1 MSSKTSQLP
10 SLEFEHTFL
19 SKGVRYIIGMDEVGR
34 GCIAGDVAVGAAL
47 IDLANNQPWPEN
59 LKDSKL
65 LSEKA
70 RETIYPEVTSFVKD
84 HAVSF
89 GTVAEIEQKG
99 IMAAL
104 TAAAVRALE
113 KLMANPET
121 LALLRDNQVQ
131 IILDG
136 NLDYLG
142 AKSFG
147 FPVVTKVKADQSC
160 VSVAAASILAKV
172 TRDRL
177 LVELHEQYPDFDLAS
192 NKGYASAKH
201 RAALRQLGP
210 SPIHR
215 ISWLTKIMAE

>member
-10 SLEFEHTFL
+10 SLDFERTFL
-19 SKGVRYIIGMDEVGR
+19 SRGVRYIIGMDEVGR

-47 IDLANNQPWPEN
+47 IDLASPVNWPTN

-70 RETIYPEVTSFVKD
+70 REAIYPDVLEYVQDF
-84 HAVSF
+84 AVGF
-89 GTVAEIEQKG
+89 GTVTEIEQKG
-99 IMAAL
+99 IMSAL
-104 TAAAVRALE
+104 TSAAVRALE
-113 KLMANPET
+113 KLMAKPET
-121 LALLRDNQVQ
+121 LAILRDSQVQ

-147 FPVVTKVKADQSC
+147 FPVVAKVKADQSC

-172 TRDRL
+172 TRDRIM
-177 LVELHEQYPDFDLAS
+177 VDLHEQYPDFDLAN

-201 RAALRQLGP
+201 RDSLRKLGA
-210 SPIHR
+210 SPVHR
-215 ISWLTKIMAE
+215 ISWLTKIMKE

>member
-10 SLEFEHTFL
+10 SLDFERTFL
-19 SKGVRYIIGMDEVGR
+19 SQGTQYIIGMDEVGR

-47 IDLANNQPWPEN
+47 IDLNDSATWPEN
-59 LKDSKL
+59 LKDSKM

-70 RETIYPEVTSFVKD
+70 RETIFPKIENYVSD
-84 HAVSF
+84 YAVGF
-89 GTVAEIEQKG
+89 GTVSEIETQG
-99 IMAAL
+99 IMSAL
-104 TAAAVRALE
+104 GSAAVRALE
-113 KLMANPET
+113 QLLAKADT
-121 LALLRDNQVQ
+121 LAILRNQKVQ

-142 AKSFG
+142 TKSFG

-160 VSVAAASILAKV
+160 VSVACASILAKV

-177 LVELHEQYPDFDLAS
+177 MLDIDEKFQGYDLAS

-201 RAALRQLGP
+201 RDALRKLGTTE
-210 SPIHR
+210 IHR
-215 ISWLTKIMAE
+215 TSWLSKILAE

>member
-10 SLEFEHTFL
+10 SLDFEHTFL

-34 GCIAGDVAVGAAL
+34 GCVAGDVAVGAAL
-47 IDLANNQPWPEN
+47 IDLESPLSWPAN

-70 RETIYPEVTSFVKD
+70 REAIYPEVESYVQDF
-84 HAVSF
+84 AVSF

-104 TAAAVRALE
+104 TSAAVRSLE
-113 KLMANPET
+113 KLMTNPET
-121 LALLRDNQVQ
+121 LAVLRDNQVQ

-172 TRDRL
+172 TRDRVML
-177 LVELHEQYPDFDLAS
+177 ELHKQYPDFDLAS

-201 RAALRQLGP
+201 RESLRKLGA

-215 ISWLTKIMAE
+215 TSWLTKIMAE

>member
-10 SLEFEHTFL
+10 SLDFEHTFL

-34 GCIAGDVAVGAAL
+34 GCVAGDVAVGAAL
-47 IDLANNQPWPEN
+47 IDLESPLSWPAN

-70 RETIYPEVTSFVKD
+70 REAIYPEVESYVQDF
-84 HAVSF
+84 AVSF

-104 TAAAVRALE
+104 TSAAVRSLE
-113 KLMANPET
+113 KLMTNPET
-121 LALLRDNQVQ
+121 LAVLRDNQVQ

-147 FPVVTKVKADQSC
+147 FPVVTKVRADQSC

-172 TRDRL
+172 TRDRVML
-177 LVELHEQYPDFDLAS
+177 ELHKQYPDFDLAS

-201 RAALRQLGP
+201 RESLRKLGA

-215 ISWLTKIMAE
+215 TSWLTKIMAE

>member
-10 SLEFEHTFL
+10 SLDLEHTFL

-34 GCIAGDVAVGAAL
+34 GCVAGDVAVGAAL
-47 IDLANNQPWPEN
+47 IDLESPLSWPAN

-70 RETIYPEVTSFVKD
+70 REAIYPEVESYVQDF
-84 HAVSF
+84 AVSF

-104 TAAAVRALE
+104 TSAAVRSLE
-113 KLMANPET
+113 KLMTNPET
-121 LALLRDNQVQ
+121 LAVLRDNQVQ

-147 FPVVTKVKADQSC
+147 FPVVTKVRADQSC

-172 TRDRL
+172 TRDRVML
-177 LVELHEQYPDFDLAS
+177 ELHKQYPDFDLAS

-201 RAALRQLGP
+201 RESLRKLGA

-215 ISWLTKIMAE
+215 TSWLTKIMAE

>member
-10 SLEFEHTFL
+10 SLDFENTFL
-19 SKGVRYIIGMDEVGR
+19 SKGVRYVIGMDEVGR

-47 IDLANNQPWPEN
+47 IDLKSNSNWPSN

-70 RETIYPEVTSFVKD
+70 RESIFPEVVSYVED
-84 HAVSF
+84 YAVSF
-89 GTVAEIEQKG
+89 GTVQEIEQKG

-104 TAAAVRALE
+104 TAAAVRSLE
-113 KLMANPET
+113 QLMAKPET
-121 LALLRDNQVQ
+121 LELLKEFSVQ
-131 IILDG
+131 IVLDG

-142 AKSFG
+142 SKSFG

-160 VSVAAASILAKV
+160 VSVAAASVLAKV
-172 TRDRL
+172 TRDRVML
-177 LVELHEQYPDFDLAS
+177 GLDQQFPEFDLAS

-201 RAALRQLGP
+201 RQALKRLGP
-210 SPIHR
+210 TTIHR
-215 ISWLTKIMAE
+215 TSWLTKILAE